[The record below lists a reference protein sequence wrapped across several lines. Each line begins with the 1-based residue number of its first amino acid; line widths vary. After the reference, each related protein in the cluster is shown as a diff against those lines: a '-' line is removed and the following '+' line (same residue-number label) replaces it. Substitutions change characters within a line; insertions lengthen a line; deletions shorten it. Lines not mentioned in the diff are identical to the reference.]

1 MLSKRLPIIGH
12 PHLALSAQDDHA
24 ISARTLAGLR
34 KAGFVIE
41 ADRIVPPEGTSSQA
55 VIAAITGAF
64 QAAKHGA

>member
-1 MLSKRLPIIGH
+1 MLSKRLPITGY
-12 PHLALSAQDDHA
+12 PHLALAAQDNHA

-34 KAGFVIE
+34 KAGFLIE
-41 ADRIVPPEGTSSQA
+41 ADRIVPPAGTSSQA